1 MYRSHVL
8 VCGGTG
14 CTSSHSAEIIAEFEK
29 EIAEKGLADEIKV
42 IRTGCFGLCALGP
55 IVVVYPEGAFYSQI
69 KVEDVPEIVD
79 EHLIKGR
86 IVKHLLYDDTV
97 AGDTVKSLNETQFY
111 KKQKRVALRNCGVID
126 PENINEYI
134 AMDGYQAL
142 AKCLTEYTP
151 DEVIQI
157 VKDSGLRGRGGGGFP
172 TGLKWSFT
180 RKNQADQKY
189 VVCNADEGDPGAF
202 MDRSVLEGD
211 PHCIVEAMA
220 ICGYATGATEGYIYV
235 RAEYPIAVKRLQIA
249 IDEARELGLLGKNI
263 FDSGFD
269 FDLHIRLGAGAFVC
283 GEETALM
290 TSIEGNRGEPRPR
303 PPFPAEKGLFGK
315 PTTENNVETFANIPQ
330 IILHGAES
338 FASMGT
344 ERSKGTKV
352 FALGGN
358 IKHTGLVEI
367 PMGTTLREIV
377 EDIGGGIPNGRKFKA
392 AQTGGP
398 SGGCIPASLLDT
410 EIDYDNLTAIGCMM
424 GSGGLIVMDDSNC
437 MVDIAKFFLDFTV
450 DESCGKCSPC
460 RIGTRRMQ
468 EILEKI
474 IAGKATLEDLD
485 KLEELAHYIKENS
498 LCGLGQT
505 APNPVL
511 ATLKFFRDE
520 YIAHIVDKKCP
531 AGVCKAL
538 LSFKIDKDLCIGCGL
553 CARNCPVSAIGKT
566 DYVAEGHK
574 LPSYTI
580 DTAKCIKC
588 GVCMEN
594 CKRAKAISKG

>member
-14 CTSSHSAEIIAEFEK
+14 CTSSHSSEIIEALESELK
-29 EIAEKGLADEIKV
+29 AKGLENEIKV
-42 IRTGCFGLCALGP
+42 IKTGCFGLCALGP
-55 IVVVYPEGAFYSQI
+55 IMIVYPEGCFYSEV
-69 KVEDVPEIVD
+69 KVEDVPEIVE
-79 EHLIKGR
+79 EHLLKGR
-86 IVKHLLYDDTV
+86 MVKRLIYDETITKDEI
-97 AGDTVKSLNETQFY
+97 KPLNETNFY
-111 KKQKRVALRNCGVID
+111 KKQNRIALRNCGVID
-126 PENINEYI
+126 PESIEEYI

-142 AKCLTEYTP
+142 AKALTEMTP
-151 DEVIQI
+151 EEVIQV

-180 RKNQADQKY
+180 AKNAADQKY

-211 PHCIVEAMA
+211 PHCIVEAMT
-220 ICGYATGATEGYIYV
+220 ICGYATGATEGYVYV
-235 RAEYPIAVKRLQIA
+235 RAEYPIAVNRLDKA
-249 IDEARELGLLGKNI
+249 IKDARENGLLGKNI
-263 FDSGFD
+263 FNSGFD

-303 PPFPAEKGLFGK
+303 PPYPAVKGLFGK

-330 IILHGAES
+330 IILNGAEFFS
-338 FASMGT
+338 SMGT
-344 ERSKGTKV
+344 EKSAGTKV
-352 FALGGN
+352 FALGGKIN
-358 IKHTGLVEI
+358 NTGLVEV
-367 PMGTTLREIV
+367 PMGTTLREVI
-377 EDIGGGIPNGRKFKA
+377 EDIGGGIPNGKKFKA

-398 SGGCIPASLLDT
+398 SGGCIPASLMDT
-410 EIDYDNLTAIGCMM
+410 PIDYDNLTAIGCMM
-424 GSGGLIVMDDSNC
+424 GSGGLIVMDEDNC

-450 DESCGKCSPC
+450 DESCGKCTPC
-460 RIGTRRMQ
+460 RIGTKRMM

-474 IAGKATLEDLD
+474 TDGKATLADLD
-485 KLEELAHYIKENS
+485 ELEKLAYYIKENS

-511 ATLKFFRDE
+511 ATLRFFKDE

-538 LSFKIDKDLCIGCGL
+538 LSYTIEADKCKGCTLCS
-553 CARNCPVSAIGKT
+553 RKCPVGAISGAVKE
-566 DYVAEGHK
+566 AH
-574 LPSYTI
+574 TI
-580 DTAKCIKC
+580 DTSKCIKC
-588 GVCMEN
+588 GVCMDS
-594 CKRAKAISKG
+594 CKFGAIIKK

>member
-398 SGGCIPASLLDT
+398 SGGCIPASLMDT

-520 YIAHIVDKKCP
+520 YIAHIVDKKCH

>member
-14 CTSSHSAEIIAEFEK
+14 CSSSHSFEIIEALESELK
-29 EIAEKGLADEIKV
+29 AKGLENEIKV
-42 IRTGCFGLCALGP
+42 IKTGCFGLCALGP
-55 IVVVYPEGAFYSQI
+55 IMIVYPEGCFYSEV
-69 KVEDVPEIVD
+69 KVEDVPEIVE
-79 EHLIKGR
+79 EHLLKGR
-86 IVKHLLYDDTV
+86 MVKRLIYDETITKDEI
-97 AGDTVKSLNETQFY
+97 KPLNETNFY
-111 KKQKRVALRNCGVID
+111 KKQKRIALRNCGVID
-126 PENINEYI
+126 PESIEEYI

-142 AKCLTEYTP
+142 AKCLTEMTP
-151 DEVIQI
+151 DEVIQV

-180 RKNQADQKY
+180 AKNAADQKY

-220 ICGYATGATEGYIYV
+220 ICGYATGASEGYVYV
-235 RAEYPIAVKRLQIA
+235 RAEYPIAVHRLDVA
-249 IDEARELGLLGKNI
+249 IKEARENGLLGKNI
-263 FDSGFD
+263 FNSGFD

-303 PPFPAEKGLFGK
+303 PPYPAVKGLFAK

-330 IILHGAES
+330 IILHGAEFFS
-338 FASMGT
+338 SMGT
-344 ERSKGTKV
+344 EKSAGTKV
-352 FALGGN
+352 FALGGKIN
-358 IKHTGLVEI
+358 NTGLVEI
-367 PMGTTLREIV
+367 PMGTTLREII
-377 EDIGGGIPNGRKFKA
+377 EDIGGGVPNGKKFKA

-398 SGGCIPASLLDT
+398 SGGCIPASLMDT
-410 EIDYDNLTAIGCMM
+410 PIDYDNLTAIGCMM
-424 GSGGLIVMDDSNC
+424 GSGGLIVMDEDNC

-450 DESCGKCSPC
+450 DESCGKCTPC
-460 RIGTRRMQ
+460 RVGTKRMM

-474 IAGKATLEDLD
+474 TDGKATLADLD
-485 KLEELAHYIKENS
+485 ELEKLAQYIKDNS

-511 ATLKFFRDE
+511 ATLRFFKDE
-520 YIAHIVDKKCP
+520 YISHIVDKKCP

-538 LSFKIDKDLCIGCGL
+538 LSYSIVEDKCKGCTLCS
-553 CARNCPVSAIGKT
+553 RKCPVGAISGSVKT
-566 DYVAEGHK
+566 PH
-574 LPSYTI
+574 TI
-580 DTAKCIKC
+580 DTTKCIKC
-588 GVCMEN
+588 GVCMDS
-594 CKRAKAISKG
+594 CKFGAIVKK